1 MQKKKS
7 LYDILQVTE
16 DSTDDVI
23 NAAYTVLNKKY
34 RNQHFDNEDERTY
47 LLWELDYAHS
57 VLSDSGVRSVYNGE
71 LFNAHMDELISDF
84 TSSIPSDSKSTDF
97 VAENTHIL
105 DQKKNTKRKFAT
117 IFMLVCIG
125 IVTCIAYSVKRAGH
139 NYVFSTATSSVYPAD
154 VAILNKS
161 EDSGADVSKYFS
173 KTTPNSNLDPYD
185 MFVDSEMVWITAK
198 GKRYHSNS
206 SCSNMIDP
214 EEISLSDAEDMG
226 YTPCQKCH

>member
-1 MQKKKS
+1 MQKS

-16 DSTDDVI
+16 DSTEDVI
-23 NAAYTVLNKKY
+23 NAAYSVLNKKY

-71 LFNAHMDELISDF
+71 LFNAHMDKLMSDF
-84 TSSIPSDSKSTDF
+84 NSSIPSDYKSTDF
-97 VAENTHIL
+97 VAENTHIPV
-105 DQKKNTKRKFAT
+105 QKKNAKRKFAA

-125 IVTCIAYSVKRAGH
+125 IVACIAYSIKQVGH
-139 NYVFSTATSSVYPAD
+139 NYAFSTAASSVYPSDAT
-154 VAILNKS
+154 ILNKS
-161 EDSGADVSKYFS
+161 EDIGTDVYKYFS
-173 KTTPNSNLDPYD
+173 KAPTNSDLDPYD
-185 MFVDSEMVWITAK
+185 MFADTEMVWITSK
-198 GKRYHSNS
+198 GKRYHSNP

-226 YTPCQKCH
+226 YTPCQKCY